1 MRGTA
6 KRVLIINGNPDPAPE
21 RLSSAL
27 ANAYADGATQ
37 SGHDVRRIDIGSIS
51 FSFLRKAA
59 AFTALPQDPDIATAQ
74 ASFLWAE
81 HLVFIFPLWLGGPP
95 SLLKAF
101 MEALACGEFLIGKGK
116 HNIPKGNL
124 KGRSARIVV
133 TMGMPSLAYRM
144 LFGAYGIKAFRK
156 SILSIAG
163 VSPIRTTLVGGVGA
177 STARTGRLP
186 ARLRRLGTRAS

>member
-1 MRGTA
+1 VRGSA
-6 KRVLIINGNPDPAPE
+6 KRILILNGNPDPAPE
-21 RLSSAL
+21 RLSNAL

-37 SGHDVRRIDIGSIS
+37 SGHDVRRIDVGSAS

-59 AFTALPQDPDIATAQ
+59 AFTAAPQDPDIAAAQ

-101 MEALACGEFLIGKGK
+101 MEALACGEFMIGEGK
-116 HNIPKGNL
+116 HFPTGKL
-124 KGRSARIVV
+124 KGRSARLVV
-133 TMGMPSLAYRM
+133 TMGMPSLAYRL

-163 VSPIRTTLVGGVGA
+163 VSPIRTTLIGGIGA
-177 STARTGRLP
+177 SAARTARLL